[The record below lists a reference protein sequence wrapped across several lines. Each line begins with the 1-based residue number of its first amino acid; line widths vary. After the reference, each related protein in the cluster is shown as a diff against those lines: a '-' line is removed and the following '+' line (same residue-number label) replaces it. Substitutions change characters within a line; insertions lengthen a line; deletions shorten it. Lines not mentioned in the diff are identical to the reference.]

1 MKVYLVRAD
10 MPRRGVVHKSFF
22 KKSGTEIAKYPPIG
36 TYKTIRKM
44 QLLRIVMGKKARK

>member
-22 KKSGTEIAKYPPIG
+22 EKSGTEIAKYPPIG
-36 TYKTIRKM
+36 RHKTIHIAANIR
-44 QLLRIVMGKKARK
+44 LISY